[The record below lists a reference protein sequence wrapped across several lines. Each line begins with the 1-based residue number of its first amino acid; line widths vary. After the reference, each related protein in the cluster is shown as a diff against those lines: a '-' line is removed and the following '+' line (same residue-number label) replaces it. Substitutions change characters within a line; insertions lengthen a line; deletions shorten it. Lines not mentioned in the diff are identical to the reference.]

1 MFIEEYIKKN
11 ILTKEKILNDKTL
24 IENIGL
30 ISEVIINAY
39 KAGNKVLAA
48 GNGGSAADA
57 QHIAGELVSK
67 FYLNRPGLCAYAL
80 TTNSSIITAPWLCA
94 YALNTNSSI
103 ITAFSN
109 DYGYENVFA
118 WQINGMGNK
127 GDILICFSTSGESKN
142 IINAL
147 KEAKAKGLIT
157 IGFTGEKKCLM
168 DNICDY
174 LIKVPSDDTPQI
186 QECHILLGHIVCA
199 LTEKGLFEKD

>member
-80 TTNSSIITAPWLCA
+80 TTNSSIITAV
-94 YALNTNSSI
+94 
-103 ITAFSN
+103 SN

-118 WQINGMGNK
+118 RQINGMGNK
-127 GDILICFSTSGESKN
+127 GDILICFSTSGDSKN

-147 KEAKAKGLIT
+147 KEAKDRGLIT

>member
-80 TTNSSIITAPWLCA
+80 TTNSSIITAV
-94 YALNTNSSI
+94 
-103 ITAFSN
+103 SN

-118 WQINGMGNK
+118 RQINGMGNK

>member
-39 KAGNKVLAA
+39 KAGNKVLTA

-80 TTNSSIITAPWLCA
+80 TTNSSIITAV
-94 YALNTNSSI
+94 
-103 ITAFSN
+103 SN

-118 WQINGMGNK
+118 RQINGMGNK
-127 GDILICFSTSGESKN
+127 GDILICFSTSGDSKN

-147 KEAKAKGLIT
+147 KEAKDRGLIT

>member
-80 TTNSSIITAPWLCA
+80 TTNSSIITAV
-94 YALNTNSSI
+94 
-103 ITAFSN
+103 SN

-118 WQINGMGNK
+118 RQINGMGNK

-157 IGFTGEKKCLM
+157 IGFTGGKKCLM